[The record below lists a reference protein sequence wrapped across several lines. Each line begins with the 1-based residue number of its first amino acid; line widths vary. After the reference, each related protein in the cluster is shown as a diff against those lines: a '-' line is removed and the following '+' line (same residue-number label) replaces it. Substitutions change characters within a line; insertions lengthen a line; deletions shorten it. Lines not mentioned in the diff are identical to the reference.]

1 MKRYLLMLAIS
12 VGLIACTAPAVVNTP
27 AAKGAAVTQDLATL
41 HEEVGKLDCKD
52 CHGAAKPNSVPA
64 EVALQTVNQQC
75 TACHGGMATVARL
88 IKPRLANP
96 HINAHDSH
104 VVSIECVTCHVGHD
118 KPSQA
123 YCQNCHAFQMPMQLR
138 QPLKAQ

>member
-1 MKRYLLMLAIS
+1 MKRFLLMLAVS
-12 VGLIACTAPAVVNTP
+12 VGLIACAAPAVAPSP
-27 AAKGAAVTQDLATL
+27 ATKGTAAVLDLATL

-52 CHGAAKPNSVPA
+52 CHGAAKPTSVPA
-64 EVALQTVNQQC
+64 ELALQTVNQQC
-75 TACHGGMATVARL
+75 MACHGGMATVARL

-118 KPSQA
+118 KPSEA
-123 YCQNCHAFQMPMQLR
+123 YCQNCHAFQMPMALR
-138 QPLKAQ
+138 QPPKAR